1 VNRTS
6 QNNQVSY
13 IINEVNKYRNQSNV
27 IFGGTN
33 EQEDE

>member
-1 VNRTS
+1 VNKTS
-6 QNNQVSY
+6 QNSQVSF
-13 IINEVNKYRNQSNV
+13 IFTKVNKYRNQSNV